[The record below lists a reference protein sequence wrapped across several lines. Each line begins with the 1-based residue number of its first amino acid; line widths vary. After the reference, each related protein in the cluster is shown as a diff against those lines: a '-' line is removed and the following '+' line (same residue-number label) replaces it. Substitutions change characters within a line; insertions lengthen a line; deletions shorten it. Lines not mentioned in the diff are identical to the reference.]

1 MRGKFLF
8 VAGAAVGYVLGTRAG
23 RKRYEQI
30 RGAAQKVWQ
39 TPAIQHQVEAVQDYA
54 AEKIG
59 QIPGLVIDGAKKLV
73 TSGNARTAP
82 AAQPAGG
89 EGTPTTPPAPP
100 HSSDGTPAGE

>member
-30 RGAAQKVWQ
+30 RGAAQKVWE
-39 TPAIQHQVEAVQDYA
+39 TPAIQRQVGAAQDYA

-59 QIPGLVIDGAKKLV
+59 QIPELLIDGAKKLV
-73 TSGNARTAP
+73 TSGRAGAGASPKGETAP
-82 AAQPAGG
+82 
-89 EGTPTTPPAPP
+89 PTSDQSQA
-100 HSSDGTPAGE
+100 SDGASAGA